1 MLIRKKNDLLRLW
14 IVALLVTFTTSA
26 LASVSLGK
34 VSGYKFNDLN
44 GNGID
49 DNEPRIS
56 GVLITLKS
64 IPSGIEDSVETDDQ
78 GKFLFKKLPNGK
90 YKICETLPEA
100 TPPWTP
106 TTPKC
111 VKVVLKGKAPHMKV
125 RFGNKQVEAPK
136 GSISGKKFNDF
147 NRNGSMDDGEMG
159 LSGWTITIT
168 GITNPSFEDSAVT
181 GNDGSFSFTNLPLG
195 QYQICETPQVGWT
208 NTTPTC
214 VIKELTAQVLSL
226 TALFGN
232 RQVETPRGS
241 LSGMKF
247 NDLNGNG
254 TLDQG
259 EVGLGGWIITLN
271 GITDPTFEDSTVT
284 GNSGAYSFIDLPLGT
299 YEICEVAQSGWLN
312 TTPICVTKE
321 LTAQALTFNIL
332 FGNKVKPAENPG
344 CTFTQGY
351 WKNKAG
357 KALMTQLIPVGGL
370 LLGTTAYSVNQ
381 LQAILDTP
389 VQGNGLLNLA
399 HQLIAAK
406 FNLLNGASGTALGT
420 SIATADTLIGSL
432 VVGVDVVTNGSNPAL
447 YAQMIAVKDTL
458 ASFNEGQIGPGHC
471 N

>member
-111 VKVVLKGKAPHMKV
+111 VKVILKGKAPHMKV

-136 GSISGKKFNDF
+136 GSISG
-147 NRNGSMDDGEMG
+147 
-159 LSGWTITIT
+159 
-168 GITNPSFEDSAVT
+168 
-181 GNDGSFSFTNLPLG
+181 
-195 QYQICETPQVGWT
+195 
-208 NTTPTC
+208 
-214 VIKELTAQVLSL
+214 
-226 TALFGN
+226 
-232 RQVETPRGS
+232 
-241 LSGMKF
+241 MKF

-254 TLDQG
+254 DLNQG
-259 EVGLGGWIITLN
+259 EVGLAGWTITIN
-271 GITDPTFEDSTVT
+271 GITDPNFEDSTVT
-284 GNSGAYSFIDLPLGT
+284 DNSGSYSFMDLPLGQ
-299 YEICEVAQSGWLN
+299 YEICEVAQTGWLN

-420 SIATADTLIGSL
+420 SISTADTLIGSL